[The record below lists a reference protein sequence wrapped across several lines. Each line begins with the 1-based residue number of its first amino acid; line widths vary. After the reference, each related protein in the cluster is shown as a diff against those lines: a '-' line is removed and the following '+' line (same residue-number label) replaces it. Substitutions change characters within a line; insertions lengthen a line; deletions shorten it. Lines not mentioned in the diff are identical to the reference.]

1 MPASD
6 PAGAEERPISE
17 LVQSLPDQ
25 AVALVRQEV
34 NMAREEMLAKAKQ
47 AAPGAAMIGAGG
59 VLGTLAT
66 GTATAGLVLLLARR
80 PRPWGAA
87 LAVTGLYAGA
97 GAVLA
102 RAGVERLKAVGPP
115 IPEQTMKG
123 LKADVRFFRRLAG
136 LPRRRR

>member
-1 MPASD
+1 MSPSEPLHGD
-6 PAGAEERPISE
+6 ERPISE
-17 LVQSLPDQ
+17 LVQSLPEQ
-25 AVALVRQEV
+25 AVALVRKEVELARQEMV
-34 NMAREEMLAKAKQ
+34 AKARE
-47 AAPGAAMIGAGG
+47 AAPGAAMVGAGG

-87 LAVTGLYAGA
+87 FAVTGLYAGA

-115 IPEQTMKG
+115 VPEQTVRG
-123 LKADVRFFRRLAG
+123 LKEDMRFFKRVLR
-136 LPRRRR
+136 PRR

>member
-1 MPASD
+1 MSTSEPMPGD
-6 PAGAEERPISE
+6 DRPISE
-17 LVQSLPDQ
+17 LVQSLPEQ
-25 AVALVRQEV
+25 AVALIRKEV
-34 NMAREEMLAKAKQ
+34 DMAREEMLAKARE

-102 RAGVERLKAVGPP
+102 RVGVERLKAVGPP
-115 IPEQTMKG
+115 IPEQTVRG
-123 LKADVRFFRRLAG
+123 LQADMRFFKRLVRLRR
-136 LPRRRR
+136 

>member
-6 PAGAEERPISE
+6 PAGADERPISE

-87 LAVTGLYAGA
+87 LAVTGLYAGR
-97 GAVLA
+97 GRRPRPRGR
-102 RAGVERLKAVGPP
+102 RA
-115 IPEQTMKG
+115 PEG
-123 LKADVRFFRRLAG
+123 RRAAD
-136 LPRRRR
+136 PRADG